1 MKKSTMYRCLQW
13 FFQKTPKNQRMMTIF
28 KPLLP
33 SPIYG
38 VCNGYWM
45 ELDVGEVIQRLM
57 YLGEY
62 ESVQSQWVKDI
73 LKPGGTF
80 LDVGANV
87 GYFTTLAADLVGC
100 NGQVV
105 AFEPSPYAYTK
116 LKTVLRDSHI
126 NQVCLFQSAA
136 GDEDGQLD
144 LYMPSENYLHSPSL
158 VQSNESYTPVKVDV
172 CRLESHPSLK
182 SLKVID
188 LMKLDVEGFEPNVLR
203 GMCAYLRAGR
213 VRYLMCELNSGW
225 LEANGSSCEGLLEMI
240 KGIGFVVCKETKQ
253 ATIVAP
259 GGLVYRCQ
267 DILFQHV

>member
-1 MKKSTMYRCLQW
+1 MLM
-13 FFQKTPKNQRMMTIF
+13 IF

-45 ELDVGEVIQRLM
+45 ELDLDEVIQRSM

-62 ESVQSQWVKDI
+62 EPEQTEWVKDI
-73 LKPGGTF
+73 LKPGGKF

-87 GYFTTLAADLVGC
+87 GYYTTLAASLVGG

-105 AFEPSPYAYTK
+105 AFEPSPYAYAK
-116 LKTVLRDSHI
+116 LKTVLKDSKI
-126 NQVCLFQSAA
+126 NQVRLFQSAA
-136 GDEDGQLD
+136 GDENGQLN
-144 LYMPSENYLHSPSL
+144 LYLPIEKYLHSPSL
-158 VQSNESYTPVKVDV
+158 VQSDKSYIPVKVDV
-172 CRLESHPSLK
+172 FRLESHHALQGLK
-182 SLKVID
+182 GID

-203 GMCAYLRAGR
+203 GMRTYLQSGR
-213 VRYLMCELNSGW
+213 VKYLMCELNSGW
-225 LEANGSSCEGLLEMI
+225 LEANGSSCENLFEMI
-240 KGIGFVVCKETKQ
+240 KDLGFVVRKETKQ

-259 GGLVYRCQ
+259 GGLVYRYQ